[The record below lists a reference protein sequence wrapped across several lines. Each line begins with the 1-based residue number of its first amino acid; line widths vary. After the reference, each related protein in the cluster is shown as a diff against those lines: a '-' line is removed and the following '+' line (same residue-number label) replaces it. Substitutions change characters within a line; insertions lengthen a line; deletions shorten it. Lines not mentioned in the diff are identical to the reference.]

1 MHIIIIAA
9 VWVAFSVMLGQA
21 GRSFR
26 FGFWGN
32 FFASLLLTPIIGSL
46 LVLAAIPVRKS
57 KV

>member
-1 MHIIIIAA
+1 MHFIIIAA
-9 VWVAFSVMLGQA
+9 VWVVFSVMLGQA

-26 FGFWGN
+26 FGFWGH
-32 FFASLLLTPIIGSL
+32 FFASLLLTPMIGLL